1 MAKKVALVLSAG
13 GARGLAHIG
22 VIEELEKRGFQI
34 TSIAGTSMGALIAG
48 IYSTGK
54 LSEFKQWALQL
65 SKADVYRLV
74 DFTMNLGFVKMDRVF
89 DELRTLVGS
98 WQMEDLK
105 IHTSIIAAD
114 INGKE
119 EVIFE
124 KGKLFDAIRASVA
137 YPTVITPVEL
147 DGKLLV
153 DGGIVNPLPVNK
165 VKRNEGDIIVAVDL
179 SAEFDYIPLPK
190 YKNTIEESNNMT
202 FSIVKNII
210 SKWRGETNDNE
221 SLRDRWS
228 YLKIIDESLNM
239 MHRRITT
246 LSLQLSPPDIIIP
259 VSQESGGLFDYY
271 RAEELI
277 EYGRAQ
283 AIKSIEKW
291 EDKSK

>member
-246 LSLQLSPPDIIIP
+246 LSLQLSPPDIIIH